1 MSATTAINI
10 DFITQYKGSQ
20 NLKRAEHDMGLLGS
34 ATKKLGGLLA
44 GAFAATEILA
54 FTKNSVQAF
63 ATNQKQIAI
72 LSNTLK
78 NFGVQGATDE
88 VNKFITKISEASGR
102 TREEL
107 IPAFQGLFIAT
118 GDVMGSQKELQLAM
132 DVSAGT
138 GKDLVAVQIAL
149 SKGYLGNTTALTRLG
164 AGLSKSI
171 LATKDMNLINQ
182 QLAKTFS
189 GDTAVAA
196 ETLQGKIDRLK
207 ASFHEMQVEIGA
219 GLVDTFSK
227 LFKSSDGVEK
237 LQAQMHGFAVTVN
250 DAVLAIAGLATGL
263 GHLPYIG
270 DGVKLFF
277 SSLKTDIGA
286 IVDLIHKLGD
296 AERARL
302 NPVTNSYG
310 NLMGDKNKE
319 NEITKTSLALS
330 KAQAMATAKN
340 LAAAKAITKAAQDK
354 LKAERD
360 SLNLK
365 LAGSTVDQQNIE
377 IQAALQRGQTKEVTD
392 VLLLQR
398 AIINQNADQAEVLAQ
413 NVLKANGLVMDVKGN
428 IAALGTAVDPFKD
441 WPTMAQNALAQ
452 VALMLAQLTAKAV
465 PINVGGGSSTSMGST
480 ASYNPGNYLG
490 LPDGGIISSGNS
502 GMSQVSAASAI
513 PGYLGIGGAGS
524 STVQINVS
532 AGPGIIVDATQ
543 GSSSNGTPVTLDRL
557 SPLGYLGIK

>member
-1 MSATTAINI
+1 MSATTAVNI

-20 NLKRAEHDMGLLGS
+20 NLKHAQSDMEKLG
-34 ATKKLGGLLA
+34 AAAKKLGALFGV
-44 GAFAATEILA
+44 AFAGRELLA
-54 FTKNSVQAF
+54 FTKQSVQAF
-63 ATNQKQIAI
+63 ATNEKQIAI

-78 NFGVQGATDE
+78 NFGLQGATDE
-88 VNKFITKISEASGR
+88 VNKFIVALSEASGKSK
-102 TREEL
+102 EEL
-107 IPAFQGLFIAT
+107 IPAYQNLFIAT
-118 GDVMGSQKELQLAM
+118 GDVVGSQKELQLAM

-138 GKDLVAVQIAL
+138 GKDLQTVTTAL
-149 SKGYLGNTTALTRLG
+149 SKGYLGNTTSLTRLG
-164 AGLSKSI
+164 AGLSKAV
-171 LATKDMNLINQ
+171 LATKDMNLINKA
-182 QLAKTFS
+182 LAKTMS
-189 GDTAVAA
+189 GDAAVAA
-196 ETLQGKIDRLK
+196 DTLQGRVDRLK
-207 ASFHEMQVEIGA
+207 VSFHEMQVEIGT
-219 GLVDTFSK
+219 GLVDAFTILGKNNGIEQMQSK
-227 LFKSSDGVEK
+227 LHTIGVEIADITVGIATLIEDFNK
-237 LQAQMHGFAVTVN
+237 IPGAGFFDAFLKWSYRAGILGQIADLGKVTRE
-250 DAVLAIAGLATGL
+250 AMTPKAATG
-263 GHLPYIG
+263 
-270 DGVKLFF
+270 
-277 SSLKTDIGA
+277 
-286 IVDLIHKLGD
+286 
-296 AERARL
+296 
-302 NPVTNSYG
+302 
-310 NLMGDKNKE
+310 LMGDKNKE
-319 NEITKTSLALS
+319 NIIN
-330 KAQAMATAKN
+330 ATALK
-340 LAAAKAITKAAQDK
+340 LAQSEAAANAKALVAAKAIAKAAQDK

-365 LAGSTVDQQNIE
+365 LAGSTVDMQNIE
-377 IQAALQRGQTKEVTD
+377 IQAALQRGQTQQVND

-441 WPTMAQNALAQ
+441 WPTMAQSALAQ

-465 PINVGGGSSTSMGST
+465 PINVGGGSNASMGST

-490 LPDGGIISSGNS
+490 LPDGGIVSSGNS

>member
-1 MSATTAINI
+1 MSATTAVNI

-20 NLKRAEHDMGLLGS
+20 NLKHAQSDMEKLG
-34 ATKKLGGLLA
+34 AAAKKLGALFGV
-44 GAFAATEILA
+44 AFAGREILA
-54 FTKNSVQAF
+54 FGKASVQAF
-63 ATNQKQIAI
+63 ADNQKQIAL

-88 VNKFITKISEASGR
+88 VVKFVTSVSEATGK
-102 TREEL
+102 TKEEL
-107 IPAFQGLFIAT
+107 IPAYQSLFIAT
-118 GDVMGSQKELQLAM
+118 GDVIGSQKELQLAM
-132 DVSAGT
+132 DVSVGT
-138 GKDLVAVQIAL
+138 GKDLHTVTTAL
-149 SKGYLGNTTALTRLG
+149 AKGYLGNTTSLTRLG
-164 AGLSKSI
+164 AGLSKN
-171 LATKDMNLINQ
+171 LLETKNMVLINQ
-182 QLAKTFS
+182 QLAKTFK

-196 ETLQGKIDRLK
+196 ETAAGKIDRLK
-207 ASFHEMQVEIGA
+207 VSFHEMEIAIGE
-219 GLVDTFSK
+219 GLVNAFDTLTKGSGGISTLQNAMHDFGK
-227 LFKSSDGVEK
+227 ETANLIFLFGALVKYITSLPVIGSAITSFFKD
-237 LQAQMHGFAVTVN
+237 FA
-250 DAVLAIAGLATGL
+250 
-263 GHLPYIG
+263 Y
-270 DGVKLFF
+270 
-277 SSLKTDIGA
+277 DIGLVGNGIDKLVNA
-286 IVDLIHKLGD
+286 IKNAQLPKSNAI
-296 AERARL
+296 
-302 NPVTNSYG
+302 T

-319 NEITKTSLALS
+319 NTINATSAAIA
-330 KAQAMATAKN
+330 KAQA
-340 LAAAKAITKAAQDK
+340 LAKAKELANAKALTKAAQDK

-377 IQAALQRGQTKEVTD
+377 IQAALQRGQSKEVTD

-441 WPTMAQNALAQ
+441 WPTMAQSALAQ

-490 LPDGGIISSGNS
+490 LPDGGIVSSGNS